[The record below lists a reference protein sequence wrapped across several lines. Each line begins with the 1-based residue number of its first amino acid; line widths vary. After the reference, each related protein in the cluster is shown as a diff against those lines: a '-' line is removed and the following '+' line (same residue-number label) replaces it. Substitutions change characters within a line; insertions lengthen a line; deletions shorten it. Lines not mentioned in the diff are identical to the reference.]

1 MPPSNQP
8 WSLKVE
14 TAGNQTNIRL
24 VGENIYFDEET
35 TAEARRQLFALLDS
49 LPPGDM
55 FLDFTNVSFLTSNT
69 LAMLLSLRK
78 KWESLGGQLF
88 LKGLNS
94 EVFEVF
100 RITRLDNV
108 FDFR

>member
-1 MPPSNQP
+1 MPKP

-14 TAGNQTNIRL
+14 TTGDQTKVRFE
-24 VGENIYFDEET
+24 GASIYFDEET
-35 TAEARRQLFALLDS
+35 SAAAREQLFALLEK
-49 LPPGDM
+49 LPPGDL
-55 FLDFTNVSFLTSNT
+55 FLDFANVSFLTSNT

-78 KWESLGGQLF
+78 KWVGLGGQL
-88 LKGLNS
+88 LLTNLNP